1 MKAISVRNISDS
13 LYEDLREM
21 AQKNHRSMQEQIRYL
36 LALEV
41 KITKT
46 PCVASAKK
54 WRKKLAGRQ
63 HSSTTQLIRED
74 RER

>member
-1 MKAISVRNISDS
+1 MKAISIRNISDG

-21 AQKNHRSMQEQIRYL
+21 AKKNHRSMQEQIRYL
-36 LALEV
+36 LALE
-41 KITKT
+41 IKT
-46 PCVASAKK
+46 AKAPCLDSARK
-54 WRKKLAGRQ
+54 WRKKLADRH